1 MKKLLSAFILAA
13 TVASCSTDDTPFDD
27 TVTPEL
33 VSPAFFMQVST
44 ANGAQPFTG
53 VVTISPLTNG
63 TLQYFG
69 NYVNRNLTP
78 FSGYYFV
85 KNGTLYEDKKN
96 LELTLPLGTYD
107 MVYWGTPKYEEPIYA
122 NPALREPSY
131 SIGGD
136 MSAQAFSLLQIPG
149 DTTYYPT
156 YDLAYAKRP
165 VNVGT
170 DDLDVALQRV
180 VAGLKII
187 IKDRNDEMLHSGI
200 SEVDVRVTNI
210 ASQLNFATALP
221 QGEPRTVSFPLVR
234 SMDGKQM
241 TNGIVMLFPSIG
253 TPELQVSIKLQD
265 GHVKSFK
272 QMLEAPLQ
280 ANTKLTLTLTVGK
293 IFDEETSGDFTL
305 EDWNET
311 SEEIDVPVLE

>member
-85 KNGTLYEDKKN
+85 KDGTLYEDKKN

-200 SEVDVRVTNI
+200 YRWERNDQRYCHAFPLHRHTGTPSFHQTARRPCEKFQANAGSTF
-210 ASQLNFATALP
+210 ASQY
-221 QGEPRTVSFPLVR
+221 
-234 SMDGKQM
+234 
-241 TNGIVMLFPSIG
+241 
-253 TPELQVSIKLQD
+253 
-265 GHVKSFK
+265 
-272 QMLEAPLQ
+272 Q
-280 ANTKLTLTLTVGK
+280 AHSHP
-293 IFDEETSGDFTL
+293 DR
-305 EDWNET
+305 W
-311 SEEIDVPVLE
+311 